1 MIGSS
6 QCSCRAG
13 MYWSSTCEVC
23 RDGYVSQ
30 EGALRCQQCPLG
42 STASEDKKICIC
54 PTGMSWRWSSKELGS
69 CESVSQISS
78 VSQSSVTSMV
88 PVIVS
93 VVLAI
98 LCISLVVLLILERR
112 NKSDKINAV
121 KVAYKRMDDIE
132 NRDDL
137 QNQAI
142 EITGVRNNDKKAGEG
157 VSGVY
162 NTSGPTPTLEEEDD
176 LYTTLDP
183 KDQLESQS
191 ASLPPAEDDVY
202 SYLGD
207 PKAGPSPG
215 NNIPVLPGNNIP
227 EEGIYAVPW
236 KVSAPGEEEEEE
248 EEDVY
253 NTLAH
258 H

>member
-1 MIGSS
+1 
-6 QCSCRAG
+6 
-13 MYWSSTCEVC
+13 
-23 RDGYVSQ
+23 
-30 EGALRCQQCPLG
+30 
-42 STASEDKKICIC
+42 
-54 PTGMSWRWSSKELGS
+54 
-69 CESVSQISS
+69 
-78 VSQSSVTSMV
+78 MV

-112 NKSDKINAV
+112 KKSDKINAELE
-121 KVAYKRMDDIE
+121 VAYKRMDDIE

-142 EITGVRNNDKKAGEG
+142 EIKGVRNNDKKAGEG

-162 NTSGPTPTLEEEDD
+162 NTPEPMPTLEEEDD

-183 KDQLESQS
+183 KDRLENQS
-191 ASLPPAEDDVY
+191 ASLPQAENDVY

-227 EEGIYAVPW
+227 VLPGNNIPQEGIYAVPW
-236 KVSAPGEEEEEE
+236 KVSAPGEEEEDDD
-248 EEDVY
+248 DVY